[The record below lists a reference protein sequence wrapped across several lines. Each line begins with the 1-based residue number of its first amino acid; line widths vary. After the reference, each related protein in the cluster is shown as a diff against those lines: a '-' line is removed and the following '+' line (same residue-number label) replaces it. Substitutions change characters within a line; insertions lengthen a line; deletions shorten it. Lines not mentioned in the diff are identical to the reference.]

1 MDRLLVYLIVD
12 TVCMILLLVALIEY
26 WLVMDIRAYD
36 NSIYCASS
44 SVFCRFCAALDV
56 ATDKDIRV
64 AYCSGSSHYL
74 VLAEA
79 YQCEKWTKDINSK
92 ALFEQFII
100 FLAVDRPVTDAK

>member
-1 MDRLLVYLIVD
+1 
-12 TVCMILLLVALIEY
+12 
-26 WLVMDIRAYD
+26 MDIRAYD

-44 SVFCRFCAALDV
+44 SVFCRFCVALDV

-79 YQCEKWTKDINSK
+79 YQCEK
-92 ALFEQFII
+92 
-100 FLAVDRPVTDAK
+100 